1 MHALYMYAR
10 AYLARDSKV
19 LTMAD
24 ISVKK
29 KRSFDAAFKL
39 KVVEYAEMN
48 TNRGAAT
55 KYSVDEKQV
64 RQWRMKKDELKEL
77 PTPNFFFCLFHYATL
92 ISLYN
97 NSRAD

>member
-1 MHALYMYAR
+1 MLRHSVGGAVACMHALYMYAR

-29 KRSFDAAFKL
+29 KNFDAAFKL
-39 KVVEYAEMN
+39 KVV
-48 TNRGAAT
+48 
-55 KYSVDEKQV
+55 
-64 RQWRMKKDELKEL
+64 
-77 PTPNFFFCLFHYATL
+77 PATL